1 MWGLQ
6 LLLKTLIHSR
16 SRTGLIISLI
26 NQLFFALP
34 GISYDMCLR
43 GQSVNANNFALNNL
57 QSANNCEAN
66 LIKVRKMVNL
76 FVNKQ
81 IAPKGALAQLTAI
94 ANACPYQDGP
104 AVYEARAFLSGFTGN
119 TVYTNACEVPIQ
131 DNIVEIKFATFERAN
146 TVANLNNILIYPN
159 PVDNL
164 LNIVLSNGT
173 EALNYSIK
181 NYLGQTVLTG
191 ALDKTN
197 TTINVE
203 ELGKA
208 VYVIDVN
215 INGHTQQYKFVKE

>member
-1 MWGLQ
+1 MPGA
-6 LLLKTLIHSR
+6 KPSR
-16 SRTGLIISLI
+16 S
-26 NQLFFALP
+26 
-34 GISYDMCLR
+34 Y
-43 GQSVNANNFALNNL
+43 
-57 QSANNCEAN
+57 
-66 LIKVRKMVNL
+66 KV
-76 FVNKQ
+76 
-81 IAPKGALAQLTAI
+81 IARLDL
-94 ANACPYQDGP
+94 
-104 AVYEARAFLSGFTGN
+104 GFTGN
-119 TVYTNACEVPIQ
+119 SVYTNACEVPIQ
-131 DNIVEIKFATFERAN
+131 DNIVERKFATFERAN
-146 TVANLNNILIYPN
+146 TVANLNDILIYPN